1 MSRMA
6 STVIGWDIGGVNT
19 KVSRVSDNAV
29 VAVRSRPYEIQRD
42 LGALPG
48 LLTTL
53 ATEVGASA
61 GDAHAV
67 TMTAELSQAFRTKRE
82 GVGFILDGV
91 TAAFPDARI
100 SVFATDGR
108 WMSVAAA
115 RGEPLAVAAA
125 NWVAAAH
132 IVAAHVHDAI
142 LVDIGTTTTDIIPV
156 ADGQVAAIGR
166 TDPARL
172 LSGELLYLGA
182 LRTPVEA
189 IVHAVPLGSGWAGV
203 SAEGFALSG
212 DVYIWTESLK
222 SDQYTVPSPDGRP
235 ATRPFAGERLA
246 RVVCAD
252 REILDTAAIDAI
264 AAYVSDAQIA
274 RTATAI
280 QLVRERHP
288 SLDTGVVAGLGS
300 FIAEAACQRA
310 GLRVMPLAELVGAA
324 AAECA
329 PAAAV
334 ALLLARA

>member
-1 MSRMA
+1 MSA
-6 STVIGWDIGGVNT
+6 DTG
-19 KVSRVSDNAV
+19 V
-29 VAVRSRPYEIQRD
+29 VAVVSRPYEIQRD
-42 LGALPG
+42 LNALPG
-48 LLTTL
+48 LLTAL
-53 ATEVGASA
+53 ASEVGATPD
-61 GDAHAV
+61 DAHAV

-91 TAAFPDARI
+91 SAAFPQSKIA
-100 SVFATDGR
+100 VFATDGT
-108 WMSVAAA
+108 WMTVESA
-115 RGEPLAVAAA
+115 REEPLAVAAA

-132 IVAAHVHDAI
+132 VVAAHVRDAI

-156 ADGQVAAIGR
+156 DNNRVAAMGR

-189 IVHAVPLGSGWAGV
+189 IVHSVPLGTGWAGV

-212 DVYIWTESLK
+212 DVHLWNGRLTSE
-222 SDQYTVPSPDGRP
+222 QYTVPAPDGRP
-235 ATRPFAGERLA
+235 VTRPYAGERLA

-252 REILDTAAIDAI
+252 REIIDTASIDAI
-264 AAYVSDAQIA
+264 AAYVADAQIA
-274 RTATAI
+274 RTAEAI
-280 QLVRERHP
+280 TRVRERHP
-288 SLDTGVVAGLGS
+288 HIETGVVAGLGV
-300 FIAEAACQRA
+300 FLAEAACVRA
-310 GLRVMPLAELVGAA
+310 GLRVMPLADLLGPA